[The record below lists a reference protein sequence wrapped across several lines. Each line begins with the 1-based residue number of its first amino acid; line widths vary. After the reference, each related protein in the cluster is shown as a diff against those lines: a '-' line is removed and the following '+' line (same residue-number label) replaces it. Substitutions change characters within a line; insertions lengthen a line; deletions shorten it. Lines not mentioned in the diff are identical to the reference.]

1 MKILVAPCA
10 YKGTLPASDLARA
23 IAQGIKDGLEQKYL
37 KAEAETGSK
46 VEIELAPVADGG
58 DDTIACLHLACGGDF
73 VYDTVSGPI
82 SQPVRAAYL
91 RMGSLAVVELA
102 QGSGIAY
109 LKQSELAPL
118 RAHTFGTG
126 QILARAIA
134 DGAREV
140 AIMLGGSASTD
151 GGSGVLAALGAKFY
165 DALGNPV
172 LTSDTEC
179 GGGALLAVARIDLTD
194 LKRNVAGVKFLIA
207 TDVTNALL
215 GAAGAAAIFAPQK
228 GASAEDV
235 AYLEKSLEHF
245 ATILEIASGG
255 DQGCRS
261 CAGAGAAGGAGF
273 GLALALGAQ
282 FTSGFHWFAQ
292 ATDLAEKLKWCDLV
306 VVAEG
311 CLDSQSLAGK
321 ASGEILKLASSA
333 GKLVV
338 ALPACS
344 RLSREQEKLFTAV
357 IPTSATDNTATL
369 DSVRQGAQQFI
380 ETSDVFSR
388 S

>member
-1 MKILVAPCA
+1 MRILVAPCA
-10 YKGTLPASDLARA
+10 YKGTLPASDLAKA
-23 IAQGIKDGLEQKYL
+23 IARGLKDGLEL
-37 KAEAETGSK
+37 RTASAEAQ
-46 VEIELAPVADGG
+46 IELAPVADGG
-58 DDTIACLHLACGGDF
+58 DDTIACLHLACGGDL
-73 VYDTVSGPI
+73 VYHTVSGPI
-82 SQPVRAAYL
+82 SQPVRAAYW

-109 LKQSELAPL
+109 LKKSELAPL

-126 QILARAIA
+126 QLLARAIA
-134 DGAREV
+134 DGAKEV
-140 AIMLGGSASTD
+140 TIMLGGSASTD

-165 DALGNPV
+165 DLTGNPV
-172 LTSDTEC
+172 LTDDTAC
-179 GGGALLAVARIDLTD
+179 GGAALLAVARIDLTN
-194 LKRNVAGVKFLIA
+194 LRRNVAGVKFLIA
-207 TDVTNALL
+207 TDVTNVLL
-215 GAAGAAAIFAPQK
+215 GAAGAAAVFAPQK
-228 GASAEDV
+228 GASVEEV
-235 AYLEKSLEHF
+235 AYLEKSLAHF
-245 ATILEIASGG
+245 ATILEIASGA

-273 GLALALGAQ
+273 GLALSLGAQ

-292 ATDLAEKLKWCDLV
+292 ATDLAEKLNWCDLV

-333 GKLVV
+333 GKQVV

-344 RLSREQEKLFTAV
+344 QLSLEQEKLFAAV
-357 IPTSATDNTATL
+357 IPTCDHNNIATL
-369 DSVRQGAQQFI
+369 DSVRQAAQDFI